1 LAVRFRKPQSLSN
14 WHERFAWA
22 AFLSGTSISGYRA
35 DTGTV
40 ISLLRAVSDALDGRA
55 DYYDV
60 RVLNVTSTSLE
71 MKKGTVSRAVAGKE
85 SGACV
90 RVLCQG
96 AWGFAST
103 PDTGKEAIG
112 ETADR
117 ALRIAKGISES
128 IKEKACLA
136 PVKPVT
142 DDVTVP
148 MKKDFLEVPIADKLT
163 LLQSAHEAVKKY
175 DFITNDQIT
184 YRDTYTVEEFNS
196 SEGTVLITRTPR
208 VYWTLELIGRKG
220 DLVQSVRRRIGAT
233 AGLEAFDHDATIRQ
247 ADAGAASL
255 VALLNGHSP
264 PSGPM
269 PVIADPE
276 LTGVFAHEAVGHASE
291 ADLVATGNSCFG
303 GRLGEQIASEV
314 VTIRDNATLPHAFGS
329 LVYDDEGVRAG
340 NKLLIKNGILN
351 DFIQSRETAAKLG
364 MTPNG
369 GARTDSYHYR
379 PLVRM
384 SNTYIEAGDRTLAE
398 LMEGIELGVY
408 AKGTRGGQVNT
419 AQGFF
424 QFNAQES
431 YLIENGEVTKPLRDV
446 SLSGRTLDTL
456 KLIDGVGKDEDLYGV
471 GMCGKGQWVPVGD
484 GGPHIR
490 ISKCV
495 VGGR

>member
-1 LAVRFRKPQSLSN
+1 
-14 WHERFAWA
+14 
-22 AFLSGTSISGYRA
+22 
-35 DTGTV
+35 V

-60 RVLNVTSTSLE
+60 RVLQVTSTNLE
-71 MKKGTVSRAVAGKE
+71 MKKGAVSRAVGGQE

-90 RVLCQG
+90 RVLSGG

-103 PDTGKEAIG
+103 PDTGEAALG

-117 ALRIAKGISES
+117 AFRIAKGISET
-128 IKEKACLA
+128 ITEKASLA
-136 PVKPVT
+136 PVAAVT

-148 MKKDFLEVPIADKLT
+148 MKKDFINIPITDKLDF
-163 LLQSAHEAVKKY
+163 LDSAHDAVKEY
-175 DFITNDQIT
+175 DFIHNDLIT
-184 YRDTYTVEEFNS
+184 YRDTYTVEDFYS
-196 SEGTVLITRTPR
+196 SEGTRVITRTPR
-208 VYWTLELIGRKG
+208 IYWALELMGRKG
-220 DLVQSVRRRIGAT
+220 DQVQSVRRRIGAT
-233 AGLEAFDHDATIRQ
+233 SGLEAFDDDAILKQ

-255 VALLNGHSP
+255 VALLNGKSP

-269 PVIADPE
+269 PVIADPD
-276 LTGVFAHEAVGHASE
+276 LTGVFAHEAVGHAAE

-303 GRLGEQIASEV
+303 GRMGEQIASTL
-314 VTIRDNATLPHAFGS
+314 VTIRDDATQPRAFGS
-329 LVYDDEGVRAG
+329 LVYDEEGVRAG
-340 NKLLIKNGILN
+340 NKVLIKNGMLN
-351 DFIQSRETAAKLG
+351 DLILSRETAAKLK

-369 GARTDSYHYR
+369 GARADSYHNR
-379 PLVRM
+379 PIVRM
-384 SNTYIEAGDRTLAE
+384 SNTYIEAGDRTLHE
-398 LMEGIELGVY
+398 LLEGIKLGVY

-431 YLIENGEVTKPLRDV
+431 YLIENGEITKPLRDV

-456 KLIDGVGKDEDLYGV
+456 KLIDGVGKEENLYGV

-490 ISKCV
+490 IARCV

>member
-1 LAVRFRKPQSLSN
+1 
-14 WHERFAWA
+14 
-22 AFLSGTSISGYRA
+22 
-35 DTGTV
+35 
-40 ISLLRAVSDALDGRA
+40 
-55 DYYDV
+55 
-60 RVLNVTSTSLE
+60 
-71 MKKGTVSRAVAGKE
+71 MKKGAVSRAVAGKE

-90 RVLCQG
+90 RVLYRG

-103 PDTGKEAIG
+103 SEISKAAIG
-112 ETADR
+112 EAAGR
-117 ALRIAKGISES
+117 ASRIATGISES
-128 IKEKACLA
+128 VKEKARLA
-136 PVKPVT
+136 PVTPLT

-148 MKKDFLEVPIADKLT
+148 MKKNFIDVPIEEKLV
-163 LLQSAHEAVKKY
+163 LLQSAHEAVKRY
-175 DFITNDQIT
+175 DFVTNDMIT
-184 YRDTYTVEEFNS
+184 YRDTYAVEEFNS
-196 SEGTVLITRTPR
+196 SEGTTLITRTPR
-208 VYWTLELIGRKG
+208 VYWALELIGRKG
-220 DLVQSVRRRIGAT
+220 DQVQSVRRRIGAT
-233 AGLEAFDHDATIRQ
+233 TGLEAFDHDATLKQ
-247 ADAGAASL
+247 AEAGAASL

-269 PVIADPE
+269 PVIADPD

-303 GRLGEQIASEV
+303 GRIGEQIASEM
-314 VTIRDNATLPHAFGS
+314 VTIRDDATLPGAFGS
-329 LVYDDEGVRAG
+329 LVYDEEGVRAG

-351 DFIQSRETAAKLG
+351 DFIQSRETAAKLE

-369 GARTDSYHYR
+369 GARTDSYHNR

-431 YLIENGEVTKPLRDV
+431 YLIEHGEITKPLRDV

-456 KLIDGVGKDEDLYGV
+456 KLIDGVGKDENLYGV

-490 ISKCV
+490 ISRCV

>member
-1 LAVRFRKPQSLSN
+1 
-14 WHERFAWA
+14 
-22 AFLSGTSISGYRA
+22 
-35 DTGTV
+35 
-40 ISLLRAVSDALDGRA
+40 
-55 DYYDV
+55 
-60 RVLNVTSTSLE
+60 
-71 MKKGTVSRAVAGKE
+71 MKKGAVSRAVGGKE

-103 PDTGKEAIG
+103 PDTGKTAIG
-112 ETADR
+112 EAAGR
-117 ALRIAKGISES
+117 AFRIAKGISETV
-128 IKEKACLA
+128 KEKASLA
-136 PVKPVT
+136 PVTPVT

-148 MKKDFLEVPIADKLT
+148 MKRDFINVPIAEKLE
-163 LLQSAHEAVKKY
+163 LLSTTHEAVKRY
-175 DFITNDQIT
+175 DFISSDLIT

-196 SEGTVLITRTPR
+196 SEGSTVITRTPR
-208 VYWTLELIGRKG
+208 IYWALELIGRKG
-220 DLVQSVRRRIGAT
+220 DQVQSVRRRLGAT
-233 AGLEAFDHDATIRQ
+233 AGLEAFDGDAALRQ

-255 VALLNGHSP
+255 VALLSGKSP
-264 PSGPM
+264 PSGTL
-269 PVIADPE
+269 PVITDPD

-303 GRLGEQIASEV
+303 GRMGEQIGSEL
-314 VTIRDNATLPHAFGS
+314 VTIRDDATISGAFGS
-329 LVYDDEGVRAG
+329 LVYDEEGVRAG
-340 NKLLIKNGILN
+340 NKVLIKNGVLN
-351 DFIQSRETAAKLG
+351 DFILSRETAANLG

-369 GARTDSYHYR
+369 GARADSYHNR
-379 PLVRM
+379 PIVRM

-398 LMEGIELGVY
+398 LLEGIELGVY

-431 YLIENGEVTKPLRDV
+431 YLVEHGEITKPLRDV

-456 KLIDGVGKDEDLYGV
+456 RLIDGVGKDEDLHGV
-471 GMCGKGQWVPVGD
+471 GICGKGQLVPVGD

-490 ISKCV
+490 IAKCV